1 MTRTVTNDDG
11 TTSEVTELVSQP
23 ITLTGH
29 HAIDNDNPSYRIKT
43 VPALRQA
50 EMTDYSLGYRLTLPD
65 MTQRADGDNDETRA
79 LEKYTEKVT
88 IWAVGNGEK
97 TVDSDRLEVSLRTEG
112 QAMTEDAARPVFA
125 MAEADP
131 RNRRPGGLTLGN
143 TAQFPPYR
151 HLELCGIAL
160 DLKKQKGGRTMPP
173 KRNRPLRD
181 QQGLAMILVLCL
193 GALFVALAA
202 ALVYA
207 ASLMMANADRQL
219 PEQDVY
225 ELAVSFSDVLEQELL
240 HYTGAKEKDGAMTE
254 ENDQS
259 IGYFINHIYV
269 KKGSIDNPYG
279 DDTDHTFTLQAPE
292 GIDEMTV
299 TLNKH
304 PSDDVDEGGNVIDN
318 EPITENLS
326 NLLIKLRNQRENG
339 STMNVDDYVIRVT
352 VKVVKGDQSYS
363 YTRKYKHTGIYSYYY
378 TLDNENTRY
387 SFSGAEGD
395 TALRLTKMA
404 TGEERTV
411 TKNNA
416 STLYLRYSMDTDS
429 ACIFTRING
438 NDE

>member
-1 MTRTVTNDDG
+1 
-11 TTSEVTELVSQP
+11 
-23 ITLTGH
+23 
-29 HAIDNDNPSYRIKT
+29 
-43 VPALRQA
+43 
-50 EMTDYSLGYRLTLPD
+50 
-65 MTQRADGDNDETRA
+65 
-79 LEKYTEKVT
+79 
-88 IWAVGNGEK
+88 
-97 TVDSDRLEVSLRTEG
+97 
-112 QAMTEDAARPVFA
+112 
-125 MAEADP
+125 
-131 RNRRPGGLTLGN
+131 
-143 TAQFPPYR
+143 
-151 HLELCGIAL
+151 
-160 DLKKQKGGRTMPP
+160 MPP
-173 KRNRPLRD
+173 KRNRPLWD

-326 NLLIKLRNQRENG
+326 NLLIKLRNQSENG

-378 TLDNENTRY
+378 TLDDNANTRY

-395 TALRLTKMA
+395 TALRLTNMA
-404 TGEERTV
+404 TREERTV
-411 TKNNA
+411 TKNDA

>member
-1 MTRTVTNDDG
+1 
-11 TTSEVTELVSQP
+11 
-23 ITLTGH
+23 
-29 HAIDNDNPSYRIKT
+29 
-43 VPALRQA
+43 
-50 EMTDYSLGYRLTLPD
+50 
-65 MTQRADGDNDETRA
+65 
-79 LEKYTEKVT
+79 
-88 IWAVGNGEK
+88 
-97 TVDSDRLEVSLRTEG
+97 
-112 QAMTEDAARPVFA
+112 
-125 MAEADP
+125 
-131 RNRRPGGLTLGN
+131 
-143 TAQFPPYR
+143 
-151 HLELCGIAL
+151 
-160 DLKKQKGGRTMPP
+160 MPP

-304 PSDDVDEGGNVIDN
+304 PSDDVDEGGNVIDT

-326 NLLIKLRNQRENG
+326 NLLIKLRNQSQNG

-378 TLDNENTRY
+378 TLDDSKHSLQLQWCRGRY
-387 SFSGAEGD
+387 SFEID
-395 TALRLTKMA
+395 QH
-404 TGEERTV
+404 
-411 TKNNA
+411 
-416 STLYLRYSMDTDS
+416 
-429 ACIFTRING
+429 G
-438 NDE
+438 NP

>member
-1 MTRTVTNDDG
+1 
-11 TTSEVTELVSQP
+11 
-23 ITLTGH
+23 
-29 HAIDNDNPSYRIKT
+29 
-43 VPALRQA
+43 
-50 EMTDYSLGYRLTLPD
+50 
-65 MTQRADGDNDETRA
+65 
-79 LEKYTEKVT
+79 
-88 IWAVGNGEK
+88 
-97 TVDSDRLEVSLRTEG
+97 
-112 QAMTEDAARPVFA
+112 
-125 MAEADP
+125 
-131 RNRRPGGLTLGN
+131 
-143 TAQFPPYR
+143 
-151 HLELCGIAL
+151 
-160 DLKKQKGGRTMPP
+160 MPP

-326 NLLIKLRNQRENG
+326 NLLIKLRNQRENRFHYECG
-339 STMNVDDYVIRVT
+339 RLCHSCDRQSGQGRPELQLHQ
-352 VKVVKGDQSYS
+352 KVQAYRHLQLLLHAG
-363 YTRKYKHTGIYSYYY
+363 
-378 TLDNENTRY
+378 
-387 SFSGAEGD
+387 
-395 TALRLTKMA
+395 
-404 TGEERTV
+404 
-411 TKNNA
+411 
-416 STLYLRYSMDTDS
+416 
-429 ACIFTRING
+429 
-438 NDE
+438 

>member
-1 MTRTVTNDDG
+1 
-11 TTSEVTELVSQP
+11 
-23 ITLTGH
+23 
-29 HAIDNDNPSYRIKT
+29 
-43 VPALRQA
+43 
-50 EMTDYSLGYRLTLPD
+50 
-65 MTQRADGDNDETRA
+65 
-79 LEKYTEKVT
+79 
-88 IWAVGNGEK
+88 
-97 TVDSDRLEVSLRTEG
+97 
-112 QAMTEDAARPVFA
+112 
-125 MAEADP
+125 
-131 RNRRPGGLTLGN
+131 
-143 TAQFPPYR
+143 
-151 HLELCGIAL
+151 
-160 DLKKQKGGRTMPP
+160 MPP

-304 PSDDVDEGGNVIDN
+304 PSDDVDGRDACRKIAILSSLVCGHQIYPQNIPTRGIRD
-318 EPITENLS
+318 ITVDDVAAAEKLGCV
-326 NLLIKLRNQRENG
+326 IKLIAWMKRGEDGSVAAGVEPCLVPKANQLAG
-339 STMNVDDYVIRVT
+339 VDDVFNAVL
-352 VKVVKGDQSYS
+352 VKGDM
-363 YTRKYKHTGIYSYYY
+363 
-378 TLDNENTRY
+378 L
-387 SFSGAEGD
+387 GD
-395 TALRLTKMA
+395 WH
-404 TGEERTV
+404 
-411 TKNNA
+411 
-416 STLYLRYSMDTDS
+416 
-429 ACIFTRING
+429 
-438 NDE
+438 

>member
-1 MTRTVTNDDG
+1 M
-11 TTSEVTELVSQP
+11 
-23 ITLTGH
+23 
-29 HAIDNDNPSYRIKT
+29 
-43 VPALRQA
+43 
-50 EMTDYSLGYRLTLPD
+50 
-65 MTQRADGDNDETRA
+65 
-79 LEKYTEKVT
+79 
-88 IWAVGNGEK
+88 
-97 TVDSDRLEVSLRTEG
+97 
-112 QAMTEDAARPVFA
+112 
-125 MAEADP
+125 
-131 RNRRPGGLTLGN
+131 
-143 TAQFPPYR
+143 
-151 HLELCGIAL
+151 
-160 DLKKQKGGRTMPP
+160 
-173 KRNRPLRD
+173 
-181 QQGLAMILVLCL
+181 
-193 GALFVALAA
+193 
-202 ALVYA
+202 YA

-326 NLLIKLRNQRENG
+326 NLLIKLRNQSENG

-378 TLDNENTRY
+378 TLDDNANTRY

-395 TALRLTKMA
+395 TTLKLTNMA
-404 TGEERTV
+404 TREERIV
-411 TKNNA
+411 TKNDA

>member
-1 MTRTVTNDDG
+1 
-11 TTSEVTELVSQP
+11 
-23 ITLTGH
+23 
-29 HAIDNDNPSYRIKT
+29 
-43 VPALRQA
+43 
-50 EMTDYSLGYRLTLPD
+50 
-65 MTQRADGDNDETRA
+65 
-79 LEKYTEKVT
+79 
-88 IWAVGNGEK
+88 
-97 TVDSDRLEVSLRTEG
+97 
-112 QAMTEDAARPVFA
+112 
-125 MAEADP
+125 
-131 RNRRPGGLTLGN
+131 
-143 TAQFPPYR
+143 
-151 HLELCGIAL
+151 
-160 DLKKQKGGRTMPP
+160 MPP

-352 VKVVKGDQSYS
+352 VS

-395 TALRLTKMA
+395 TALKLTNMA
-404 TGEERTV
+404 TREERTV

>member
-1 MTRTVTNDDG
+1 
-11 TTSEVTELVSQP
+11 
-23 ITLTGH
+23 
-29 HAIDNDNPSYRIKT
+29 
-43 VPALRQA
+43 
-50 EMTDYSLGYRLTLPD
+50 MTDYSLGYRLTLPD

-97 TVDSDRLEVSLRTEG
+97 TVDSDRLEVSG
-112 QAMTEDAARPVFA
+112 QRPRGRGYPRY
-125 MAEADP
+125 P
-131 RNRRPGGLTLGN
+131 RNRR
-143 TAQFPPYR
+143 
-151 HLELCGIAL
+151 
-160 DLKKQKGGRTMPP
+160 DVKQKGGRTMPP
-173 KRNRPLRD
+173 KRNHPLRD

-326 NLLIKLRNQRENG
+326 NLLIKLRNQSENG

-378 TLDNENTRY
+378 TLDDNVTRY

-395 TALRLTKMA
+395 TALKLTNMA
-404 TGEERTV
+404 TREERTV
-411 TKNNA
+411 TKNDA

>member
-1 MTRTVTNDDG
+1 
-11 TTSEVTELVSQP
+11 
-23 ITLTGH
+23 
-29 HAIDNDNPSYRIKT
+29 
-43 VPALRQA
+43 
-50 EMTDYSLGYRLTLPD
+50 
-65 MTQRADGDNDETRA
+65 
-79 LEKYTEKVT
+79 
-88 IWAVGNGEK
+88 
-97 TVDSDRLEVSLRTEG
+97 
-112 QAMTEDAARPVFA
+112 
-125 MAEADP
+125 
-131 RNRRPGGLTLGN
+131 
-143 TAQFPPYR
+143 
-151 HLELCGIAL
+151 
-160 DLKKQKGGRTMPP
+160 MPP

-304 PSDDVDEGGNVIDN
+304 PSDDVDEDGNVIDN

-326 NLLIKLRNQRENG
+326 NLLIKLRNQSQNG

-352 VKVVKGDQSYS
+352 VKVSRE
-363 YTRKYKHTGIYSYYY
+363 TRATATPESTSTPAFTATITRWMIMQ
-378 TLDNENTRY
+378 TLV
-387 SFSGAEGD
+387 
-395 TALRLTKMA
+395 TASVVPRAIQL
-404 TGEERTV
+404 
-411 TKNNA
+411 
-416 STLYLRYSMDTDS
+416 
-429 ACIFTRING
+429 
-438 NDE
+438 

>member
-1 MTRTVTNDDG
+1 
-11 TTSEVTELVSQP
+11 
-23 ITLTGH
+23 
-29 HAIDNDNPSYRIKT
+29 
-43 VPALRQA
+43 
-50 EMTDYSLGYRLTLPD
+50 
-65 MTQRADGDNDETRA
+65 
-79 LEKYTEKVT
+79 
-88 IWAVGNGEK
+88 
-97 TVDSDRLEVSLRTEG
+97 
-112 QAMTEDAARPVFA
+112 
-125 MAEADP
+125 
-131 RNRRPGGLTLGN
+131 
-143 TAQFPPYR
+143 
-151 HLELCGIAL
+151 
-160 DLKKQKGGRTMPP
+160 MPP

-326 NLLIKLRNQRENG
+326 NLLIKLRNQNANG

-363 YTRKYKHTGIYSYYY
+363 YTR
-378 TLDNENTRY
+378 NVTRY

-395 TALRLTKMA
+395 TALKLTNMA
-404 TGEERTV
+404 TREERTI
-411 TKNNA
+411 TKNDA

>member
-1 MTRTVTNDDG
+1 
-11 TTSEVTELVSQP
+11 
-23 ITLTGH
+23 
-29 HAIDNDNPSYRIKT
+29 
-43 VPALRQA
+43 
-50 EMTDYSLGYRLTLPD
+50 
-65 MTQRADGDNDETRA
+65 
-79 LEKYTEKVT
+79 
-88 IWAVGNGEK
+88 
-97 TVDSDRLEVSLRTEG
+97 
-112 QAMTEDAARPVFA
+112 
-125 MAEADP
+125 
-131 RNRRPGGLTLGN
+131 
-143 TAQFPPYR
+143 
-151 HLELCGIAL
+151 
-160 DLKKQKGGRTMPP
+160 MPP

-292 GIDEMTV
+292 GIDE
-299 TLNKH
+299 
-304 PSDDVDEGGNVIDN
+304 
-318 EPITENLS
+318 NLS
-326 NLLIKLRNQRENG
+326 NLLIKLRNQSQNG
-339 STMNVDDYVIRVT
+339 STVNVDDYVIRVT

-378 TLDNENTRY
+378 TLDDTNTRY
-387 SFSGAEGD
+387 SYSGAEGD
-395 TALRLTKMA
+395 TALRLTNMA
-404 TGEERTV
+404 TREERTV
-411 TKNNA
+411 TKNDA

-438 NDE
+438 NEE

>member
-1 MTRTVTNDDG
+1 
-11 TTSEVTELVSQP
+11 
-23 ITLTGH
+23 
-29 HAIDNDNPSYRIKT
+29 
-43 VPALRQA
+43 
-50 EMTDYSLGYRLTLPD
+50 
-65 MTQRADGDNDETRA
+65 
-79 LEKYTEKVT
+79 
-88 IWAVGNGEK
+88 
-97 TVDSDRLEVSLRTEG
+97 
-112 QAMTEDAARPVFA
+112 
-125 MAEADP
+125 
-131 RNRRPGGLTLGN
+131 
-143 TAQFPPYR
+143 
-151 HLELCGIAL
+151 
-160 DLKKQKGGRTMPP
+160 MPP

-339 STMNVDDYVIRVT
+339 PSKWSRETRATATPESTSIPAFTATITRWIMKTLVT
-352 VKVVKGDQSYS
+352 ASVVPRAIQ
-363 YTRKYKHTGIYSYYY
+363 
-378 TLDNENTRY
+378 L
-387 SFSGAEGD
+387 
-395 TALRLTKMA
+395 
-404 TGEERTV
+404 
-411 TKNNA
+411 
-416 STLYLRYSMDTDS
+416 
-429 ACIFTRING
+429 
-438 NDE
+438 